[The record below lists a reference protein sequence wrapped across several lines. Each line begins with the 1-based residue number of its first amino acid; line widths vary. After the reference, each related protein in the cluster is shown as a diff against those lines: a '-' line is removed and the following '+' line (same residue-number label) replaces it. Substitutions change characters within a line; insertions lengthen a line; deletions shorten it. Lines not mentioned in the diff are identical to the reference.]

1 MYCVASSA
9 ARYELSPR
17 SPIAAHPF
25 AFATESRKQK
35 RKQKQKHK
43 TRFTQK
49 LIIYKEKRKQG
60 ESTRGPKGV
69 QQEVRSRRAGSNGCF
84 QLRNR
89 LGLGIGEKKLRV
101 RVLAPYFRSI
111 MYYWV
116 LKILIGYFSVRS
128 LIQRLLRE
136 YLVLYFFW
144 DGALVDK

>member
-69 QQEVRSRRAGSNGCF
+69 QQEIRSRRAGSNGCF

-101 RVLAPYFRSI
+101 RAG
-111 MYYWV
+111 
-116 LKILIGYFSVRS
+116 LIKMWSQLGT
-128 LIQRLLRE
+128 
-136 YLVLYFFW
+136 
-144 DGALVDK
+144 

>member
-69 QQEVRSRRAGSNGCF
+69 QQEIRSRRAGSNG
-84 QLRNR
+84 
-89 LGLGIGEKKLRV
+89 
-101 RVLAPYFRSI
+101 
-111 MYYWV
+111 
-116 LKILIGYFSVRS
+116 
-128 LIQRLLRE
+128 
-136 YLVLYFFW
+136 
-144 DGALVDK
+144 